1 MSSNAPDARLLL
13 AKVSAVV
20 RAGGSEPRPA
30 PGFGLGAAVL
40 DAAGAPWVLLA
51 HDPVHAV
58 GPALAWARKH
68 GLAPLQLLVD
78 DPAEA
83 AVVARRAAAFDPAP
97 SVWLATPT
105 GPVAVEAAAPDRPH
119 DVPSPEAELFAA
131 LFRELDLDLVV
142 EHGVVTAE
150 WLGLEVGRLVSA
162 EVEGDDPGSGRL
174 VLRVGVGH
182 IDQIAGEVVN
192 HDVTDSDALASAAA
206 IVREH
211 RRADAVPHPL
221 TLLVPERWLRR
232 VVLAHPE
239 LVGATALEPV
249 APVPGRRNLLERGV
263 APLAGRD
270 AAGQELVV
278 VCSTGVDLDV
288 IPAAADARLAHA
300 PDARLVVV
308 LPESD
313 VHAVT
318 VALAAQLAAPA
329 EVVGI
334 PGDWRALLDVPD
346 RAGAGGGNHG

>member
-1 MSSNAPDARLLL
+1 MSTNALDARLLL

-20 RAGGSEPRPA
+20 RAGGAEPRPA
-30 PGFGLGAAVL
+30 PGFGLGAAVV
-40 DAAGAPWVLLA
+40 DAADAPWVLLA

-68 GLAPLQLLVD
+68 SLAPLHLLVD
-78 DPAEA
+78 DPADA

-97 SVWLATPT
+97 TVWLALPT
-105 GPVAVEAAAPDRPH
+105 GPVAVEAGAPVRPH

-150 WLGLEVGRLVSA
+150 WLGLEVGRLVPA
-162 EVEGDDPGSGRL
+162 EVDGDPGSSRL

-206 IVREH
+206 IVRRH

-221 TLLVPERWLRR
+221 TQLVPERWLRR
-232 VVLAHPE
+232 VVLAHPD

-249 APVPGRRNLLERGV
+249 APVPGRRNLRERGV
-263 APLAGRD
+263 APLVGRD
-270 AAGQELVV
+270 AAGRDLVV

-288 IPAAADARLAHA
+288 IPAAADARLSHA
-300 PDARLVVV
+300 PGARLVVV
-308 LPESD
+308 LPEGD

-318 VALAAQLAAPA
+318 VALAAQLAEPA
-329 EVVGI
+329 DLVAI

-346 RAGAGGGNHG
+346 RAGAGGGDGG